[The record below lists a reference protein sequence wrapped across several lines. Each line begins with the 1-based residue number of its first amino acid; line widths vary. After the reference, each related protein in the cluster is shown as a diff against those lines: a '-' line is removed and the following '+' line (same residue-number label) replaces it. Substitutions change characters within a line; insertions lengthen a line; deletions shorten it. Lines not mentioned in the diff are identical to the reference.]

1 MSSGGTIMD
10 IKIQD
15 IQRKDYKKAIQYAI
29 KGMNFKAY
37 IDNDFLL
44 NLYGRYFWYLELC
57 NATQVIAAYQGN
69 ELVGVLLADITG
81 EEKKHGRLWNKIYVN
96 IFNFLQNTFYNRE
109 VSHYDNAN
117 KKMLANYKKQ
127 HTTDGEIRFLAANPI
142 IKGKGVGTL
151 LLQELEKRERGKT
164 IYLFTDTNCTYQ
176 FYEKRGFVRVGEKD
190 IVLDMIT
197 HKTPLKCL
205 LYSKKL

>member
-117 KKMLANYKKQ
+117 KKMLANYKK
-127 HTTDGEIRFLAANPI
+127 TTYHRRRNKVF
-142 IKGKGVGTL
+142 
-151 LLQELEKRERGKT
+151 
-164 IYLFTDTNCTYQ
+164 
-176 FYEKRGFVRVGEKD
+176 
-190 IVLDMIT
+190 
-197 HKTPLKCL
+197 
-205 LYSKKL
+205 SS